1 MAIVTA
7 IFLPQPALAQTGD
20 FTLFLTVYRNKIEPG
35 QDNVLFLEVRNTG
48 KTELTNITFSS
59 LAPEGWIIEFE
70 PATIDRLNPDNFQ
83 TVKVKVK
90 PPATIKGYDEVT
102 LIAEAHGLR
111 RVARAYLGVE
121 VETDKRDFTLF
132 LSVYRDEVE
141 PGQDNVLFLEVR
153 NTGKTELTNIEFS
166 SLASVPLTGLTLIT
180 FRRLK
185 LR

>member
-1 MAIVTA
+1 MTSVMILRLLALAFSLVAIVTA

-48 KTELTNITFSS
+48 KTELTNIEFSS
-59 LAPEGWIIEFE
+59 LASEGWIIEFE

-90 PPATIKGYDEVT
+90 PPTTIKGYDEVT

-111 RVARAYLGVE
+111 RVTNAWLR
-121 VETDKRDFTLF
+121 VETAI
-132 LSVYRDEVE
+132 SVWLWTGAAIAAV
-141 PGQDNVLFLEVR
+141 VVVAFIFIFVR
-153 NTGKTELTNIEFS
+153 MS
-166 SLASVPLTGLTLIT
+166 HQ
-180 FRRLK
+180 
-185 LR
+185 